1 MRIAH
6 DPDALQFRLDR
17 RSGVPYYRQLV
28 DQVRF
33 ALELGIL
40 RRGDKLPTLSEVV
53 GQLAIN
59 PNTVHRA
66 YQELELQG
74 WTEGR
79 PGIGTFVVKSRG
91 SGPSRRKALQG
102 ELEGWVSIALES
114 GLDGNALK
122 VMLDEAIKASKRGE
136 RP

>member
-1 MRIAH
+1 MQISH

-28 DQVRF
+28 DQVRQ

-91 SGPSRRKALQG
+91 SAPSRRRALQS
-102 ELEGWVSIALES
+102 ELDRWVRTAFDS
-114 GLDGNALK
+114 GLDGSALK
-122 VMLDEAIKASKRGE
+122 VMLSDAIKASKKVE
-136 RP
+136 QA

>member
-1 MRIAH
+1 MRIPH

-28 DQVRF
+28 DQVRL

-40 RRGDKLPTLSEVV
+40 RKGDKLPTLSEVV

-74 WTEGR
+74 WTQGR
-79 PGIGTFVVKSRG
+79 PGIGTFVVKTRG

-102 ELEGWVSIALES
+102 ELERWVSSAFDS
-114 GLDGNALK
+114 GLEANTLK
-122 VMLDEAIKASKRGE
+122 AMLADAIAASGKG
-136 RP
+136 